1 MSITQVKQLGI
12 KLNILKRSEPKI
24 IYRKSESEKV
34 KLKDLKLK
42 VKIEQKQNGI

>member
-24 IYRKSESEKV
+24 IYRKSESEQR
-34 KLKDLKLK
+34 KLKDLKQ
-42 VKIEQKQNGI
+42 KIKNEKR